1 LGGNARRK
9 SCQQSVGPRWHPSGN
24 LAIATVHVI
33 PNRAEGPVRNL
44 LYAGADRT
52 RLPAVLDRSKTPEH
66 HESPARLCFFHSIC
80 ETDTRS
86 LITDHETTRP
96 LTTNHCPT
104 PMGKIHVLSETVAN
118 KIAAGEVVE
127 RPASVVKE
135 LLENSLDA
143 GATRI
148 RINVEAGGK
157 RLIQITD
164 NGCGMVRDD
173 AMLAFERHAT
183 SKMKDAE
190 DLLSIAT
197 LGFRGEAL
205 PAIASVSRLR
215 LETRVAGEAAGTVVE
230 INGGKIAR
238 VEEAGLPEGTSITVR
253 DLFFNTPARKKFLKA
268 ESTELSHIASLVTH
282 YALAHPEKHFE
293 LHSAT
298 NAMLV
303 APAVAGHSERVYQ
316 VFGKETLE
324 QLIPIAA
331 AQPLERVGLPQPP
344 PWRREEVQT
353 DEDGAVQKK
362 EPGEMRVSGFVS
374 KPEIQKLNR
383 NSIFVFVNGR
393 LIRDRLVQHGL
404 TEAYRNIIP
413 PAVYPV
419 VLLFLELPAEEVDV
433 NVHPSKTEV
442 RFRQQSVMHD
452 FVRDSVRAALMKAR
466 PAPQFV
472 TEIRAHATA
481 GEALT
486 PGSGWEASSAV
497 QSGEEIAAQ
506 AFAAGEQASAGL
518 YEPGAGA
525 GERFALQAPLAPP
538 ISARFQFSGGIAV
551 EANAGIALARQL
563 ETIPDNGCAPALEV
577 REEEPTLS
585 SLGTLKP
592 LGQIRNSFILAVNED
607 GLWIIDQHVAHER
620 VLFERVLKQRSA
632 QRVESQRLLM
642 PIIVELSP
650 AQQAVFTEISDELQ
664 HNGFEV
670 EAFGAR
676 SVAVKV
682 APAGVEAPAVEHMLH
697 ELLELIS
704 REEQS
709 LNLEKIRARIAA
721 SIACHAAIK
730 VNMPLEQN
738 KMDWLLAELAKTDHP
753 MSCPHGRPVVLRYSV
768 KDIQKAFKR
777 I

>member
-1 LGGNARRK
+1 
-9 SCQQSVGPRWHPSGN
+9 
-24 LAIATVHVI
+24 
-33 PNRAEGPVRNL
+33 
-44 LYAGADRT
+44 
-52 RLPAVLDRSKTPEH
+52 
-66 HESPARLCFFHSIC
+66 
-80 ETDTRS
+80 
-86 LITDHETTRP
+86 
-96 LTTNHCPT
+96 
-104 PMGKIHVLSETVAN
+104 MGKIHVLSEVVAN

-148 RINVEAGGK
+148 KISVEAGGK

-183 SKMKDAE
+183 SKIKDAE
-190 DLLSIAT
+190 DLLSVGT

-205 PAIASVSRLR
+205 PSIASVSRLR
-215 LETRVAGEAAGTVVE
+215 LETCAADDAAGTVVE

-238 VEEAGLPEGTSITVR
+238 VEEAGLPLGTSITVR

-303 APAVAGHSERVYQ
+303 APPVAGYSERVYQ
-316 VFGKETLE
+316 VFGKETLD
-324 QLIPIAA
+324 QLIPVAA
-331 AQPLERVGLPQPP
+331 VQPLEHVGLPQPP
-344 PWRREEVQT
+344 PWRREVK
-353 DEDGAVQKK
+353 DEEGEESGRGARSTS
-362 EPGEMRVSGFVS
+362 PGEMRIHGFAS

-393 LIRDRLVQHGL
+393 LIRDRLVQHAL

-413 PAVYPV
+413 PTVYPV
-419 VLLFLELPAEEVDV
+419 VLLFLELPAGEVDV

-442 RFRQQSVMHD
+442 RFRQQTVMHD
-452 FVRDSVRAALMKAR
+452 FVRNTVRAALMKAR
-466 PAPQFV
+466 PVPQFMR
-472 TEIRAHATA
+472 EIRAHATA
-481 GEALT
+481 SAGLT
-486 PGSGWEASSAV
+486 PGARDWEASS
-497 QSGEEIAAQ
+497 GM
-506 AFAAGEQASAGL
+506 AGDVSKAPLLAGDARNRAP
-518 YEPGAGA
+518 YGPATGG
-525 GERFALQAPLAPP
+525 GFALQAPVAPAM
-538 ISARFQFSGGIAV
+538 SARLRFEGGIAV
-551 EANAGIALARQL
+551 EANAALPVARGLESLPIAPA
-563 ETIPDNGCAPALEV
+563 IPDHGCAPALDV
-577 REEEPTLS
+577 HEEEPTLA
-585 SLGTLKP
+585 SLTTLRP

-620 VLFERVLKQRSA
+620 VLFERVLKQRA
-632 QRVESQRLLM
+632 AHRVESQRLLM
-642 PIIVELSP
+642 PIVLELSP
-650 AQQAVFTEISDELQ
+650 AQQAVFAEISDELL
-664 HNGFEV
+664 HNGFEA
-670 EAFGAR
+670 EPFGAR

-682 APAGVEAPAVEHMLH
+682 APAGVDAAAVEHMLH
-697 ELLELIS
+697 ELLDQIS

-709 LNLEKIRARIAA
+709 LNLEKIRGRIAA